1 MNTKQ
6 LLGLSFLVLLVA
18 CRHEV
23 LVPSPVDA
31 VNPLMGTASTFAFSH
46 GNTYPAV
53 AVPWGMNFWSPQT
66 GENGSGWMYAYADS
80 LLRGFRQTHQSSP
93 WINDYGTFSIMPLSG
108 DLKLDDKERGVRF
121 SHAAE
126 QASPH
131 VYRVVFDNGMTTAL
145 TATSRGAVMEV
156 TWPENEGQY
165 IVVDA
170 YGHGGTVRVDSINR
184 RVYGVSRYNNGGVPD
199 NFGNYF

>member
-1 MNTKQ
+1 MNTKH

-18 CRHEV
+18 CRYEV

-80 LLRGFRQTHQSSP
+80 LLRIQADPPAQPVDKRLRH
-93 WINDYGTFSIMPLSG
+93 L
-108 DLKLDDKERGVRF
+108 LDHAPVRRF
-121 SHAAE
+121 
-126 QASPH
+126 
-131 VYRVVFDNGMTTAL
+131 
-145 TATSRGAVMEV
+145 EV
-156 TWPENEGQY
+156 G
-165 IVVDA
+165 
-170 YGHGGTVRVDSINR
+170 R
-184 RVYGVSRYNNGGVPD
+184 
-199 NFGNYF
+199 